1 MSAETKRSD
10 GVTRAMTDAEF
21 AEYAESD
28 LRDRLDFMDVFGEAK
43 RARASE
49 STLLS
54 ERDAAGAERDDLFR
68 AIEAK
73 DGALELALD
82 KLRGH
87 IESDYAGTTS
97 WEPMMREVDE
107 IERASADAGLRACS
121 RPSSEG
127 GTAK

>member
-1 MSAETKRSD
+1 MSAETKR
-10 GVTRAMTDAEF
+10 RMTDAELRAMLRAS
-21 AEYAESD
+21 AEYQEADELVLAE
-28 LRDRLDFMDVFGEAK
+28 LD
-43 RARASE
+43 RARAAE